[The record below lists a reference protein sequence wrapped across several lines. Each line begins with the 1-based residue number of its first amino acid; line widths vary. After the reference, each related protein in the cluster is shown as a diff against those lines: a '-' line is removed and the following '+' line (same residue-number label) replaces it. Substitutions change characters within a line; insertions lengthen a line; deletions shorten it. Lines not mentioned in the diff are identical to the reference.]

1 MSKQFSNI
9 SKVNELVKM
18 KANESTLSYLNLH
31 ESNFIQFIFH
41 FILVVM
47 VKGFELL
54 RNSNIVA

>member
-1 MSKQFSNI
+1 MSKQFLNI

-18 KANESTLSYLNLH
+18 KANESTVYLNLH
-31 ESNFIQFIFH
+31 ESNSIQFIFH

-54 RNSNIVA
+54 RNSNL